1 MPVFG
6 SKKVVPVQEGV
17 DDVHLPVKE
26 SIVNRVANDQH
37 RHLIVLS
44 TLFSSIHYSKT
55 SQMFKIEKQKYFT

>member
-26 SIVNRVANDQH
+26 SIVKQ
-37 RHLIVLS
+37 LS
-44 TLFSSIHYSKT
+44 NLQIYWPESKV
-55 SQMFKIEKQKYFT
+55 